1 MHTRKKEN
9 MAATFK
15 CKNTGNTVTFRDDV
29 DIVGMRMH
37 PEYEEVL
44 APSKEEVYPEKVQS
58 YSNQKQEAEQ
68 QQQQSIVKRG
78 RPSKKD

>member
-1 MHTRKKEN
+1 

-44 APSKEEVYPEKVQS
+44 VYPEKVQTTPEWV
-58 YSNQKQEAEQ
+58 QESQ
-68 QQQQSIVKRG
+68 QPVVKRG
-78 RPSKKD
+78 RPAKKD

>member
-1 MHTRKKEN
+1 MCILERKKEN

-37 PEYEEVL
+37 PEYTEVQ
-44 APSKEEVYPEKVQS
+44 STDEVYPEQVQS
-58 YSNQKQEAEQ
+58 YSNQEQEAPE
-68 QQQQSIVKRG
+68 QQQSIVKRG
-78 RPSKKD
+78 RPPKKD

>member
-15 CKNTGNTVTFRDDV
+15 CKTNGNTVTFRDDV

-44 APSKEEVYPEKVQS
+44 APSKEEVYPEKVQQS
-58 YSNQKQEAEQ
+58 EQ
-68 QQQQSIVKRG
+68 PVVKRG
-78 RPSKKD
+78 RPAKKD

>member
-1 MHTRKKEN
+1 

-15 CKNTGNTVTFRDDV
+15 CKTNGNTVTFRDDV

-44 APSKEEVYPEKVQS
+44 APSKEEVYPEKVQTTPE
-58 YSNQKQEAEQ
+58 KV
-68 QQQQSIVKRG
+68 QQSEQPVVKRG
-78 RPSKKD
+78 RPAKKD

>member
-1 MHTRKKEN
+1 

-44 APSKEEVYPEKVQS
+44 APSKEEMYPEKVQTTPEWV
-58 YSNQKQEAEQ
+58 QESQ
-68 QQQQSIVKRG
+68 QPVVKRG
-78 RPSKKD
+78 RPRRAEFEDSLTTKKD

>member
-44 APSKEEVYPEKVQS
+44 APSKEEVLVYPEKVQTTPEWV
-58 YSNQKQEAEQ
+58 QESQ
-68 QQQQSIVKRG
+68 QPVVKRG
-78 RPSKKD
+78 RPAKKD

>member
-1 MHTRKKEN
+1 

-37 PEYEEVL
+37 PEYEEV
-44 APSKEEVYPEKVQS
+44 YPEKVQTTPEWV
-58 YSNQKQEAEQ
+58 QESEQ
-68 QQQQSIVKRG
+68 PVVKRG
-78 RPSKKD
+78 RPAKKD

>member
-9 MAATFK
+9 MTATFK
-15 CKNTGNTVTFRDDV
+15 CKTNGNTVTFRDDV

-44 APSKEEVYPEKVQS
+44 APSKEEVYPVQ
-58 YSNQKQEAEQ
+58 EPQ
-68 QQQQSIVKRG
+68 QPVVKRG
-78 RPSKKD
+78 RPAKKD

>member
-15 CKNTGNTVTFRDDV
+15 CKANGNTVTFRDDV
-29 DIVGMRMH
+29 DIVGMRLH

-44 APSKEEVYPEKVQS
+44 APSKEEVYPVQES
-58 YSNQKQEAEQ
+58 EQ
-68 QQQQSIVKRG
+68 PVVKRG
-78 RPSKKD
+78 RPAKKD

>member
-1 MHTRKKEN
+1 

-44 APSKEEVYPEKVQS
+44 APSKEEAYPEKVQT
-58 YSNQKQEAEQ
+58 NPEWVQESQ
-68 QQQQSIVKRG
+68 QPVVKRG
-78 RPSKKD
+78 RPAKKD

>member
-1 MHTRKKEN
+1 

-44 APSKEEVYPEKVQS
+44 APSKEEVYPAKVQT
-58 YSNQKQEAEQ
+58 NPEWVQESEQ
-68 QQQQSIVKRG
+68 PVVKRG
-78 RPSKKD
+78 RPAKKD

>member
-1 MHTRKKEN
+1 

-15 CKNTGNTVTFRDDV
+15 CKANGNTVTFRDDV
-29 DIVGMRMH
+29 DIVGMRLH

-58 YSNQKQEAEQ
+58 NPEWVQEPEQ
-68 QQQQSIVKRG
+68 PVVKRG
-78 RPSKKD
+78 RPAKKD

>member
-1 MHTRKKEN
+1 

-37 PEYEEVL
+37 PEYT
-44 APSKEEVYPEKVQS
+44 EVYPEQVQS
-58 YSNQKQEAEQ
+58 YSKPEQEVEQ
-68 QQQQSIVKRG
+68 QQPIVKRG
-78 RPSKKD
+78 RPPKKD

>member
-9 MAATFK
+9 MTATFK
-15 CKNTGNTVTFRDDV
+15 CKTNGNTVTFRDDV

-37 PEYEEVL
+37 PEYEEVF
-44 APSKEEVYPEKVQS
+44 PEQVQS
-58 YSNQKQEAEQ
+58 YSKPEQEAPEQ
-68 QQQQSIVKRG
+68 QQPIVKRG